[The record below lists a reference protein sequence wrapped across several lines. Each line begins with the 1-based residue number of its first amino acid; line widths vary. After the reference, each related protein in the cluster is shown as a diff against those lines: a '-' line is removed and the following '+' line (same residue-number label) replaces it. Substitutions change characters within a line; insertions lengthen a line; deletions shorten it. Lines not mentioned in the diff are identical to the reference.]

1 MAVKCRVFRL
11 QLDRIVASALPLF
24 VANRVSKQ
32 VRTNMDGS
40 VSRYRAFGILLVL
53 GAVLTLIATWDLQ
66 KEPK

>member
-1 MAVKCRVFRL
+1 
-11 QLDRIVASALPLF
+11 
-24 VANRVSKQ
+24 
-32 VRTNMDGS
+32 MDGS